1 MEDAGGE
8 DAGRYLYRG
17 EARRQ
22 VPRGEIAVAIR
33 KADEAIQEDVL
44 DKLAFD
50 NEVKVTDVG
59 VEVDDGVVT
68 LTGIV
73 ETFAMRQAARSAAFR
88 VEGVRAVANDVAVKV
103 PGVGAPTDTELA
115 KTIADKLERNI
126 EVPEN
131 RIDVRVED
139 GSVILRGELDW
150 SYERTAAEKSV
161 SRVPGVVVVT
171 NLIRLPQRV
180 LAGEIRSGIER
191 ALVRSAEIDAGNVN
205 VDTDR
210 GHVTLTGT
218 VSSWVER
225 DKAEEAAWRRD
236 VGDQRHPHRTL
247 LTGLLTAPK
256 ARLRIF
262 LGIVPAVLPLD
273 GLRSLV

>member
-1 MEDAGGE
+1 VEDAGGE
-8 DAGRYLYRG
+8 DAGGYLYRG
-17 EARRQ
+17 EASRQ
-22 VPRGEIAVAIR
+22 LPRGEIAVAIR
-33 KADEAIQEDVL
+33 KTDEAIQEDVL
-44 DKLAFD
+44 DELAFD

-68 LTGIV
+68 LTGTV
-73 ETFAMRQAARSAAFR
+73 ETFAMRQAAERAAFR

-191 ALVRSAEIDAGNVN
+191 TLVRSAEIDAGNVN